1 MVDLINRYRQF
12 DAELS
17 ALKLNKHICQREMRH
32 WGATTLIDYRAY
44 LGKKYDMFTRLQ
56 QTKRIGD
63 EIVEIN
69 NRIDELNHYMKLIR
83 EVVDK
88 FDGLEY
94 QILKYKYMDGMTL
107 SEVAA
112 KVNRSDQYIRNKHAE
127 IIKRIEFVG

>member
-1 MVDLINRYRQF
+1 
-12 DAELS
+12 
-17 ALKLNKHICQREMRH
+17 MRH

-56 QTKRIGD
+56 QTKRISD

-69 NRIDELNHYMKLIR
+69 KRIDELNHYMKLIR